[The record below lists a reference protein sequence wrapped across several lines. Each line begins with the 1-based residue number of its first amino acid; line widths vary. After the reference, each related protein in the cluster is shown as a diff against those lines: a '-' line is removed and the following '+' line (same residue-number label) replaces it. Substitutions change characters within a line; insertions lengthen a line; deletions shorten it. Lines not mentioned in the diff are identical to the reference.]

1 MITLDSVSKS
11 YAKGQPAV
19 NNVSLHIEKGEFV
32 FIVGNSGSG
41 KSTLIKLLL
50 KELEPTSGTIKV
62 NGQILNKMKRWR
74 VPKYRRG
81 VGVVFQDFRLLK
93 DRNVYENVAFAQRVI
108 EKPNRVIKKRVPEV
122 LTLVGLAE
130 KYKSFPKELSGGEQQ
145 RVAVARAIVN
155 RPDILLADEPT
166 GNVDS
171 DIAVKLMKLFMQ
183 QKKTIAVVVDEF
195 GGTSGIV
202 SLEDLVE
209 EIFGDIEDEHDNTS
223 YISKQIDEREYV
235 LSARLEIEKVN
246 ETFGLDLPE
255 SDDYLTV
262 GGLILNQYQSFP
274 KLHEVVRVG
283 RYQFKI
289 IKVTATK
296 IELVRLKVL
305 E

>member
-1 MITLDSVSKS
+1 MD
-11 YAKGQPAV
+11 
-19 NNVSLHIEKGEFV
+19 
-32 FIVGNSGSG
+32 
-41 KSTLIKLLL
+41 
-50 KELEPTSGTIKV
+50 
-62 NGQILNKMKRWR
+62 
-74 VPKYRRG
+74 
-81 VGVVFQDFRLLK
+81 
-93 DRNVYENVAFAQRVI
+93 
-108 EKPNRVIKKRVPEV
+108 
-122 LTLVGLAE
+122 
-130 KYKSFPKELSGGEQQ
+130 
-145 RVAVARAIVN
+145 
-155 RPDILLADEPT
+155 
-166 GNVDS
+166 
-171 DIAVKLMKLFMQ
+171 DIADISNQ
-183 QKKTIAVVVDEF
+183 QHHSQLAQHRGTV
-195 GGTSGIV
+195 GGDDGADQAGNADGGQLDDHV
-202 SLEDLVE
+202 HNSLEDLVE

-246 ETFGLDLPE
+246 ETYGLDLPE

>member
-41 KSTLIKLLL
+41 KLTLIKLLL

-166 GNVDS
+166 SALDVVS
-171 DIAVKLMKLFMQ
+171 QAQVLRELQALQ
-183 QKKTIAVVVDEF
+183 QKEQTGMV
-195 GGTSGIV
+195 
-202 SLEDLVE
+202 LVT
-209 EIFGDIEDEHDNTS
+209 HN
-223 YISKQIDEREYV
+223 
-235 LSARLEIEKVN
+235 LA
-246 ETFGLDLPE
+246 
-255 SDDYLTV
+255 
-262 GGLILNQYQSFP
+262 
-274 KLHEVVRVG
+274 
-283 RYQFKI
+283 
-289 IKVTATK
+289 
-296 IELVRLKVL
+296 VL
-305 E
+305 EQMADRVAVLKDGNIVEQGETRTVFDHPKDEYTKNLLAAVPGRGKNDA